1 MSFIDCIKDNTLLTK
16 AQKNKILDNYD
27 GIKSE
32 YLKHSLDIDAAS
44 IAAEKLAGQMAD
56 ELAKKKLNTIKD
68 VLTWKNAVLPEIQ
81 AKKHLYAGK
90 KAKAKFGKFL
100 FGNESS
106 HVAKV
111 KLEDIAV
118 RHAAVE
124 REHTLMMND
133 AIEKNRSKLAGL
145 TQDTKGFKDVVRGLL
160 GGNTSPAAKVMAD
173 TIRESF
179 DSLHRR
185 YKNAGGI
192 LGYIENY
199 FPQQHNIER
208 ISKVSF
214 DEWKAV
220 IKSKIDITKMIDFRT
235 GLPMTEKKL
244 DDLLPELHASIV
256 SNGLSELEERVAVG
270 KTTPGGKATSMAQ
283 RRAFSRFFVF
293 KDADA
298 FLSYNAQFGVGDE
311 GLFEAMMGHVSA
323 MSRDISIMESLG
335 PKPELMIERLKL
347 WSEVGGAGQN
357 TKNTLQGMY
366 DVLAGRTSFNGQLP
380 TWYKAVQ
387 SHQDWLRSTLLG
399 GAPVAAMTDSFYG
412 AATAK
417 LNGIPA
423 GKFIGFYGSLL
434 NPLNDADRRVA
445 KRIAFISG
453 SASGAS
459 LSASRMMEGSGGR
472 GIPGWLA
479 GFTNRASGLSAMTDA
494 ARQGITLSTMGHLA
508 ELSATATKWADVEPE
523 IKEAFQRWNM
533 SEADYDNMM
542 KAKAYVDPDSGA
554 DFLRPEDLKAAGF
567 SDTANKYGM
576 WLIDMAQSASN
587 EPRLLTRYITSGGYK
602 KGTWQRAAIGSLTMF
617 KSFGL
622 TVMINH
628 TIPAARRF
636 ATTGNPTELL
646 GSMLLTTTLLG
657 AMAIQTRDVIY
668 GKTPRD
674 MSDPKFWAASMM
686 QGGGFGIFGD
696 FLFSDQS
703 RFQNNLA
710 VTLAGPQVG
719 FVSDLFRVFKGN
731 FDKALDDGQ
740 ESKFMS
746 DLYQFGK
753 RNIPAVKLW
762 YTRLLMERL
771 FLDQVERAID
781 PLFDTRMQRIE
792 GKMKK
797 EKGQEFWW
805 KPGDLAPE

>member
-1 MSFIDCIKDNTLLTK
+1 MSFKDCIYGNDLLSK
-16 AQKNKILDNYD
+16 AQKKKILDSYE

-32 YLKHSLDIDAAS
+32 YLKHSLDVDAAA

-68 VLTWKNAVLPEIQ
+68 LLMWKNAVMPELQ
-81 AKKHLYAGK
+81 AKKHLYSGK

-118 RHAAVE
+118 RNSVVE
-124 REHTLMMND
+124 REHTLMMSD
-133 AIEKNRSKLAGL
+133 AIEANRSKMAGL
-145 TQDTKGFKDVVRGLL
+145 TQDTQGFKDVTRALL
-160 GGNTSPAAKVMAD
+160 GGNASPAAKAMSD
-173 TIRESF
+173 SIRQTF
-179 DSLHRR
+179 DALHRR

-192 LGYIENY
+192 LGYVENY
-199 FPQQHNIER
+199 FPQQHNSMKV
-208 ISKVSF
+208 SKVSF
-214 DEWKAV
+214 DEWKAF
-220 IKSKIDITKMIDFRT
+220 ILSKIDMSRMIDFRT
-235 GLPMTEKKL
+235 GLAMTPAKL
-244 DDLLPELHASIV
+244 DALLPDLHASIV
-256 SNGLSELEERVAVG
+256 SNGLSELEERVAAG
-270 KTTPGGKATSMAQ
+270 KTTPGGNASSMAQ

-298 FLSYNAQFGVGDE
+298 FLEYNAKFGNGDE
-311 GLFEAMMGHVSA
+311 GLFEAMMGHVSS
-323 MSRDISIMESLG
+323 MSRDIAIMESLG

-423 GKFIGFYGSLL
+423 GKFIKFYGSLL
-434 NPLNDADRRVA
+434 NPLDAADRRIA

-453 SASGAS
+453 SAGGAS
-459 LSASRMMEGSGGR
+459 LSASRMQEGNGGR
-472 GIPGWLA
+472 GVFGFLA
-479 GFTNRASGLSAMTDA
+479 GFTNRASGLAAMTDA
-494 ARQGITLSTMGHLA
+494 ARQGIVLSTMGHLS
-508 ELSATATKWADVEPE
+508 ELKALGTKWASVEPE
-523 IKEAFQRWNM
+523 IKEAFARWDM
-533 SEADYDNMM
+533 GEKDYDNMM
-542 KAKAYVDPDSGA
+542 KANAYVDADSGA

-576 WLIDMAQSASN
+576 WLVDMAQSASN
-587 EPRLLTRYITSGGYK
+587 EPRLMTRYITSGGYK
-602 KGTWQRAAIGSLTMF
+602 KGTWQRAAISSLTMF

-622 TVMINH
+622 TVMMNH

-636 ATTGNPTELL
+636 ATSGNPTELM
-646 GSMLLTTTLLG
+646 GGILLTTTLMG
-657 AMAIQTRDVIY
+657 AMAIQTRDAVY

-674 MSDPKFWAASMM
+674 MSDPKFWGAAMM

-696 FLFSDQS
+696 FLFSDYS
-703 RFQNNLA
+703 RFQNSLA
-710 VTLAGPQVG
+710 ITLAGPQVG
-719 FVSDLFRVFKGN
+719 FVSDLARVFKGN
-731 FDKALDDGQ
+731 FDKALDDDQ
-740 ESKFMS
+740 ESKFFS

-771 FLDQVERAID
+771 FLDQLERTID

-792 GKMKK
+792 NKMKK

-805 KPGDLAPE
+805 KPGDAVPV